1 MRVLVLCQRKRTD
14 TGDKNAVR
22 STVESIAKFVESRYG
37 NKDDIEYTFL
47 TLCLPGDNIPDCA
60 DVKMD
65 FNMYHK
71 DTQQWVSKHRG
82 YFDIIILN
90 TCPLKFFPAHF
101 WYGMY
106 ELLSERGDLYMMAIS
121 STKVQ
126 NVLSNALN
134 MDNKEP
140 TLIMLPIEGFVLK
153 SIELLFYMGK
163 TNNYLRKNKVVNDI
177 IYSYLLDESCSG
189 KTLVLLFPILPKELQ
204 DFILDVAHFSILYD
218 VPRNEELGKILIN
231 KYKENILE

>member
-1 MRVLVLCQRKRTD
+1 MRVLVLCQRKRTES
-14 TGDKNAVR
+14 GDKNTVR

-71 DTQQWVSKHRG
+71 DTQQWVSKHRE

-90 TCPLKFFPAHF
+90 TCPFSFFPAHF

-106 ELLSERGDLYMMAIS
+106 ELLSERGDLYMMSIN
-121 STKVQ
+121 STRIK
-126 NVLSNALN
+126 NVLSNALDLDGK
-134 MDNKEP
+134 DN
-140 TLIMLPIEGFVLK
+140 TLVLLPIKGLSLRV
-153 SIELLFYMGK
+153 IEILFSVGG
-163 TNNYLRKNKVVNDI
+163 TGNFLRKNKVVNDI
-177 IYSYLLDESCSG
+177 IYSYLLDEGCSR
-189 KTLVLLFPILPKELQ
+189 KCLVLLFPILPKELQ

-218 VPRNEELGKILIN
+218 VPRNEELGKNLLQN
-231 KYKENILE
+231 FD

>member
-1 MRVLVLCQRKRTD
+1 MRVLVLCQRKRTEW
-14 TGDKNAVR
+14 GDHKAVR

-37 NKDDIEYTFL
+37 NKSNFEYTFL
-47 TLCLPGDNIPDCA
+47 TRCLPGDIIPDCA
-60 DVKMD
+60 DVKME

-71 DTQQWVSKHRG
+71 ETQKWVSRHMG

-90 TCPLKFFPAHF
+90 TCPLGFFPVHF

-121 STKVQ
+121 RTKVQ

-134 MDNKEP
+134 MDNKES
-140 TLIMLPIEGFVLK
+140 TLIMLPIEGFALK
-153 SIELLFYMGK
+153 SIGLLFSIGK
-163 TNNYLRKNKVVNDI
+163 TNNFLRKNKVINDI
-177 IYSYLLDESCSG
+177 IYSYLLDESCSR
-189 KTLVLLFPILPKELQ
+189 KSLVLLFPILPKELQ

-231 KYKENILE
+231 KYKEIILE